1 MKSDI
6 GAGKPRRRRMAD
18 DKEIELQN
26 AARRVVDLLRSALAE
41 PTSQNHEVQV
51 QGEQVEVGNRQPTI
65 QGQQQSALGNR
76 QQAGT
81 RQRQAVQGQQQQR
94 TPGFPSTAGNTVDKN
109 MARAFP
115 GLFKSGKSYTPPPKR
130 RALRSTP
137 IQFFLLNKC
146 TERTPNS
153 SDEMVLLQAGL
164 GRRTLNIPENAD
176 HSQISYILMESYS
189 KMVPLDGAWMLHKA
203 AGGSGQRKL
212 SVLVPEAEG
221 YTGAYLAKALG
232 GKGCLYIMPIQDTLD
247 TSPLPYSSKE
257 FENMPKARCAM
268 CHLSMPVQLLALH
281 AQECEPSSCSDRMD
295 LEPDLDPDLDES
307 PATSNPGNV
316 SSLIFL
322 AEAIET
328 LSGRVDTTTLFNVS
342 VTREDI
348 FERGLGQ
355 WRRQKR
361 SSPKNPIRVSFI
373 GESGIDHGAL
383 RKEFLTEMMA
393 GVERKFFQ
401 GGSTGKTPKYSIT
414 DYHKEH
420 FKTAGEIMAVSIV
433 QGGPP
438 PNFFREWCYGYIS
451 TGEMDRDSIS
461 KEDVT
466 DPELSQLMEEVEIA
480 EPEAM
485 YDLLDRITA
494 CGYSGPATWERKEEI
509 IKAIILHSSVRILPM
524 LQQICSGMKL
534 YGLCEMIVQQPHN
547 FRDLF
552 VPGLHQKPDAEFL
565 MGAISPVFSELGSL
579 RRQRESRIINF
590 LQDFIQNIEDEE
602 EEKSCVVEERGTP
615 VKITE
620 SDLDDGDSRET
631 ESTGEPARDEE
642 EMKEQYK
649 ITVGCFLQWLTGQAH
664 VPITSTERER
674 FKILIEFD
682 HDCSVRYGTH
692 TVCFP
697 VVNACSNSITF
708 PTRHLGSYPEFL
720 SIITQAVMSSREFS
734 LP

>member
-18 DKEIELQN
+18 DKEQE
-26 AARRVVDLLRSALAE
+26 
-41 PTSQNHEVQV
+41 
-51 QGEQVEVGNRQPTI
+51 I
-65 QGQQQSALGNR
+65 QWI
-76 QQAGT
+76 
-81 RQRQAVQGQQQQR
+81 
-94 TPGFPSTAGNTVDKN
+94 KIW
-109 MARAFP
+109 P
-115 GLFKSGKSYTPPPKR
+115 GLSPAYSN
-130 RALRSTP
+130 L
-137 IQFFLLNKC
+137 
-146 TERTPNS
+146 
-153 SDEMVLLQAGL
+153 AGL

-247 TSPLPYSSKE
+247 TSPLPYSSKDT
-257 FENMPKARCAM
+257 
-268 CHLSMPVQLLALH
+268 LQSTQII
-281 AQECEPSSCSDRMD
+281 D
-295 LEPDLDPDLDES
+295 LEEHASEEL
-307 PATSNPGNV
+307 TG
-316 SSLIFL
+316 
-322 AEAIET
+322 
-328 LSGRVDTTTLFNVS
+328 
-342 VTREDI
+342 EDI

-565 MGAISPVFSELGSL
+565 IGAISPVFSELGSL
-579 RRQRESRIINF
+579 RR
-590 LQDFIQNIEDEE
+590 
-602 EEKSCVVEERGTP
+602 RGNRG
-615 VKITE
+615 
-620 SDLDDGDSRET
+620 L
-631 ESTGEPARDEE
+631 
-642 EMKEQYK
+642 
-649 ITVGCFLQWLTGQAH
+649 
-664 VPITSTERER
+664 
-674 FKILIEFD
+674 
-682 HDCSVRYGTH
+682 
-692 TVCFP
+692 
-697 VVNACSNSITF
+697 
-708 PTRHLGSYPEFL
+708 
-720 SIITQAVMSSREFS
+720 
-734 LP
+734 

>member
-18 DKEIELQN
+18 DKEMKYRFRESRWRW
-26 AARRVVDLLRSALAE
+26 ATDSLLYRDS
-41 PTSQNHEVQV
+41 
-51 QGEQVEVGNRQPTI
+51 
-65 QGQQQSALGNR
+65 
-76 QQAGT
+76 
-81 RQRQAVQGQQQQR
+81 
-94 TPGFPSTAGNTVDKN
+94 STGNTVDKN

-247 TSPLPYSSKE
+247 TSPLPYISQGS
-257 FENMPKARCAM
+257 
-268 CHLSMPVQLLALH
+268 
-281 AQECEPSSCSDRMD
+281 
-295 LEPDLDPDLDES
+295 
-307 PATSNPGNV
+307 
-316 SSLIFL
+316 L

>member
-6 GAGKPRRRRMAD
+6 GVGKPRRRRMAD
-18 DKEIELQN
+18 DKEMKYRFRESRWRW
-26 AARRVVDLLRSALAE
+26 ATDSLLYRDS
-41 PTSQNHEVQV
+41 
-51 QGEQVEVGNRQPTI
+51 
-65 QGQQQSALGNR
+65 
-76 QQAGT
+76 
-81 RQRQAVQGQQQQR
+81 
-94 TPGFPSTAGNTVDKN
+94 STGNTVDQN
-109 MARAFP
+109 MAMAFP
-115 GLFKSGKSYTPPPKR
+115 GLFKSGKSYTPSPKR

-146 TERTPNS
+146 TERTPKS

-189 KMVPLDGAWMLHKA
+189 KMVPLEGAWMLHKA

-257 FENMPKARCAM
+257 FENMPKARCAT

-281 AQECEPSSCSDRMD
+281 AQDKSVNQAAVLTAWIWNR
-295 LEPDLDPDLDES
+295 
-307 PATSNPGNV
+307 
-316 SSLIFL
+316 L

-348 FERGLGQ
+348 FERGFGQ

-361 SSPKNPIRVSFI
+361 SSPKKNLQVSFI

-393 GVERKFFQ
+393 
-401 GGSTGKTPKYSIT
+401 
-414 DYHKEH
+414 EH

-438 PNFFREWCYGYIS
+438 PNFFRDWCYGYVS

-466 DPELSQLMEEVEIA
+466 DPELSQLMEELEIA

-552 VPGLHQKPDAEFL
+552 VPGLHEKPDAEFL

-631 ESTGEPARDEE
+631 ESTACA
-642 EMKEQYK
+642 MVHTLYA
-649 ITVGCFLQWLTGQAH
+649 FQWLMHA
-664 VPITSTERER
+664 
-674 FKILIEFD
+674 
-682 HDCSVRYGTH
+682 
-692 TVCFP
+692 
-697 VVNACSNSITF
+697 
-708 PTRHLGSYPEFL
+708 PTPLPFRHLGSYLEFL

-734 LP
+734 RS

>member
-1 MKSDI
+1 MI
-6 GAGKPRRRRMAD
+6 
-18 DKEIELQN
+18 
-26 AARRVVDLLRSALAE
+26 
-41 PTSQNHEVQV
+41 
-51 QGEQVEVGNRQPTI
+51 
-65 QGQQQSALGNR
+65 
-76 QQAGT
+76 
-81 RQRQAVQGQQQQR
+81 
-94 TPGFPSTAGNTVDKN
+94 
-109 MARAFP
+109 
-115 GLFKSGKSYTPPPKR
+115 
-130 RALRSTP
+130 
-137 IQFFLLNKC
+137 
-146 TERTPNS
+146 
-153 SDEMVLLQAGL
+153 LLQAGL

-189 KMVPLDGAWMLHKA
+189 KMVPLAWMLHKA

-212 SVLVPEAEG
+212 SVLVPEAQG

-232 GKGCLYIMPIQDTLD
+232 GKGCLFIMPIQDTLD

-257 FENMPKARCAM
+257 FENMPKARCAT

-307 PATSNPGNV
+307 PATSNPGNASPSV
-316 SSLIFL
+316 LPCRTSCSKIDIKVACPLCSELFPEYFVEIHASTCRESTLQSTQIIDLEEHASEELTGREKSL

-348 FERGLGQ
+348 FERGLVQ

-361 SSPKNPIRVSFI
+361 SSPKNPLRVSFI

-466 DPELSQLMEEVEIA
+466 DPELSQLMEEVEMA

-494 CGYSGPATWERKEEI
+494 CGYSGHATWERKEEI

-534 YGLCEMIVQQPHN
+534 YGLCEMIVQQPHH

-552 VPGLHQKPDAEFL
+552 VPGLHEKPDAEFL

-602 EEKSCVVEERGTP
+602 EEKIFVVEERGTP
-615 VKITE
+615 AKITE
-620 SDLDDGDSRET
+620 SDLGDGDSRET

-642 EMKEQYK
+642 EMKEKYK

-674 FKILIEFD
+674 FQILIEFD

-720 SIITQAVMSSREFS
+720 LLITQAVMSSREFS
-734 LP
+734 RS